1 MQALI
6 EIIVPVFALMAIGYL
21 AGRLGL
27 FGQANVG
34 VLTQVTFVL
43 FMPPLLFRAMAT
55 VDMTSLSFSS
65 LATYYS
71 VALTVL
77 FVFVVGQ
84 AMTGQ
89 TLNSAMIRSLGAVFS
104 NMAII
109 GTPIIQLSFGSD
121 GLAILLPI
129 IALHALILLTVS
141 TLVLEWSIATEQSKE
156 NNHLSSSN
164 GARSHGPNYGAIV
177 FQALRSAIIHPVV
190 LPILLGL
197 LWGATHWEL
206 PVVADRT
213 LALLGQAGIPASLVL
228 LGATLAS
235 YGLRTSSLPAIL
247 LSLGKLIV
255 MPGLM
260 YVAGRWVFD
269 LAPLPLAVV
278 TVCAALPTGAN
289 VYLLSQRYGTQV
301 ATISATCAL
310 STLGAVLTLSLLL
323 PFFAK

>member
-27 FGQANVG
+27 FAQANVG
-34 VLTQVTFVL
+34 LLTQVTFVL

-55 VDMTSLSFSS
+55 VDMTALSLSS
-65 LATYYS
+65 LGTYYS
-71 VALTVL
+71 VALSVL
-77 FVFVVGQ
+77 GGFVVTQ
-84 AMTGQ
+84 VIAGQ
-89 TLNSAMIRSLGAVFS
+89 TLPSAMIRSLGAVFS

-129 IALHALILLTVS
+129 IALHALILLTLS
-141 TLVLEWSIATEQSKE
+141 TLVLEWSAAADQSD
-156 NNHLSSSN
+156 
-164 GARSHGPNYGAIV
+164 GPNYAAII

-197 LWGATHWEL
+197 LWGATHWTL
-206 PVVADRT
+206 PVVVDRT
-213 LALLGQAGIPASLVL
+213 LALLGQAGVPASLVL
-228 LGATLAS
+228 LGATLAT
-235 YGLRTSSLPAIL
+235 YGLRSSSLPAIC
-247 LSLGKLIV
+247 LSCGKLLL
-255 MPGLM
+255 MPAMM
-260 YVAGRWVFD
+260 YVVGRWLFD

-278 TVCAALPTGAN
+278 TVAAALPTGAN
-289 VYLLSQRYGTQV
+289 VYLLSQRYDTQV

-310 STLGAVLTLSLLL
+310 STLGAVLTLSLVL